1 MKKLLSILLM
11 TALLIGGASSARA
24 QVSSSI
30 DQDIMAGEDIW
41 LSSSVFLGDKL

>member
-24 QVSSSI
+24 QAAASI
-30 DQDIMAGEDIW
+30 DQDIIAGEDIW